1 MIDPY
6 TTHKQGALCFLNTGD
21 HNPKIHSKAPHPPVR
36 QLLAKSHIHSGLQW
50 PLGRGRE
57 KYLRYFEVF
66 LEGKNTQSTQKNTWN
81 FY

>member
-1 MIDPY
+1 MMRKLNKGLALFDFRGIELPY
-6 TTHKQGALCFLNTGD
+6 VRYVLCKLSVCN
-21 HNPKIHSKAPHPPVR
+21 
-36 QLLAKSHIHSGLQW
+36 
-50 PLGRGRE
+50 RGRE